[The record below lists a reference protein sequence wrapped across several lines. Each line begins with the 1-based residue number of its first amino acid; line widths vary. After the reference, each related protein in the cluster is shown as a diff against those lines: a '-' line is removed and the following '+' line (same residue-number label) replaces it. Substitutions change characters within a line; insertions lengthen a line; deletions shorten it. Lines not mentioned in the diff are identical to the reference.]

1 MKLKKA
7 LIRIESGEAVNK
19 RWIHYVKGKKV
30 KTQKNYEVISVN
42 SWETLGRLF
51 SPPRLQILAAIPL
64 LKPTSIA
71 ALAKSLKKDFKNVHS
86 DIRFLAD
93 LGLIE
98 LKEEGPRKNLVPV
111 AKYEG
116 IEFSLAA

>member
-7 LIRIESGEAVNK
+7 LIRIESNK
-19 RWIHYVKGKKV
+19 ELNSRWIGLLKGKKNRV
-30 KTQKNYEVISVN
+30 QKGYEVISVS
-42 SWETLGRLF
+42 SWEILGRLL
-51 SPPRLQILAAIPL
+51 SPPRLQLLAAIPL
-64 LKPTSIA
+64 VKAPSIA
-71 ALAKSLKKDFKNVHS
+71 ALAKVMKKDFKNVYS

-93 LGLIE
+93 LGLID
-98 LKEEGPRKNLVPV
+98 LKEEGPRKNLIPI